1 VDMAAR
7 IPHLQVLSVKNWQK
21 VYDFMIKY
29 QDRLIYATDHGVDP
43 QSNFMEVNK
52 DAHQVRL
59 SDWKF
64 FTTDDEMNVPDFKE
78 KFKGLK
84 LPKEVINKIY
94 RTNAEKW
101 FPGI

>member
-1 VDMAAR
+1 M
-7 IPHLQVLSVKNWQK
+7 KN
-21 VYDFMIKY
+21 DIH
-29 QDRLIYATDHGVDP
+29 A
-43 QSNFMEVNK
+43 N
-52 DAHQVRL
+52 RL

-64 FTTDDEMNVPDFKE
+64 FTANDEMTVPDFKE

-94 RTNAEKW
+94 RSNAEKW